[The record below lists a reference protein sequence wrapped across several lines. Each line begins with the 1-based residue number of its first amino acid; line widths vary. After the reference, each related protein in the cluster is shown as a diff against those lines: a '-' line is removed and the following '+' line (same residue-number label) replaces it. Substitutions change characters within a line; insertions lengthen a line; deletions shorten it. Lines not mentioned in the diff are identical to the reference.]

1 MLLYHAIAGYLLL
14 ITLFFRAGWGLFGPK
29 HSLFKDFPIGKQ
41 KVKDFMLNIFETEQK
56 YIGHNPPASYVM
68 LAILLFTFIIIIT
81 GALTYGIQEDKGIFA
96 ALGTTSLKDLELF
109 ESLHE
114 LFATI
119 LYFLIGAHL
128 LGILTDKLLHKEN
141 DTQNSIVNGY
151 KSTKEENNIKLTLF
165 QKIFASFCLII
176 FLIFLAYNIYNPLNI
191 LVS

>member
-1 MLLYHAIAGYLLL
+1 
-14 ITLFFRAGWGLFGPK
+14 
-29 HSLFKDFPIGKQ
+29 
-41 KVKDFMLNIFETEQK
+41 MLNIFEKEQK

-96 ALGTTSLKDLELF
+96 TLSTTSLKNLELF

-128 LGILTDKLLHKEN
+128 LGILTDKLLHKEHE
-141 DTQNSIVNGY
+141 TLNSIINGY
-151 KSTKEENNIKLTLF
+151 KNTKEENNIKLTLF
-165 QKIFASFCLII
+165 QKIFSILCLFI
-176 FLIFLAYNIYNPLNI
+176 FLLFLAYNIYNPSNI